1 MNEVEQRIGALRSL
15 STAELRTEWQR
26 VWRHP
31 APGLGHDLLRRAIT
45 WKLQERAYG
54 GLSRGT
60 VLALKRNA
68 RRLKDGP
75 LPIPKLIAKPGTR
88 LIRQWRGRTY
98 FVSVLSDGYQ
108 FDDRQ
113 YNSLSQIAKVI
124 TGTTWSGPR
133 FFGLVGIR
141 AVEAIGGE
149 G

>member
-1 MNEVEQRIGALRSL
+1 MNEVEQRIGALHNL
-15 STAELRTEWQR
+15 STAELRIEWQR

-31 APGLGHDLLRRAIT
+31 APGLGHDLLRRAIA

-60 VLALKRNA
+60 VSTLKRNA
-68 RRLKDGP
+68 RRLRDESRPVSKR
-75 LPIPKLIAKPGTR
+75 IAKPGTR

-98 FVSVLSDGYQ
+98 FVSVLSDGFQ

-113 YNSLSQIAKVI
+113 YNSLSQIAKII
-124 TGTTWSGPR
+124 TGTTWPGPR

-141 AVEAIGGE
+141 AAEAIGGE